1 MNPEVASPWFP
12 PGWLRSL
19 VAPLYPL
26 DLRTSC
32 EGVTVQGSSHQQAMP
47 IPVLAW
53 EDFKKE
59 IHLPHLGGASE

>member
-32 EGVTVQGSSHQQAMP
+32 EGVTVQGSSHQQATP
-47 IPVLAW
+47 IPVLALSW
-53 EDFKKE
+53 EARGD
-59 IHLPHLGGASE
+59 